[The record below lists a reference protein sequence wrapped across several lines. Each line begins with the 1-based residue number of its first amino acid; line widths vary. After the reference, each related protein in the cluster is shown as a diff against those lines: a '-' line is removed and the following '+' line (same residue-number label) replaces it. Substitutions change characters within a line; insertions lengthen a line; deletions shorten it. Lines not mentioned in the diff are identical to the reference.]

1 MKLYRRLKKIL
12 GGFLRA
18 ILRIH
23 SYGNENEPKE
33 GGVIVCANHT
43 SFLDVIVLGVALDRP
58 VRYLAKAELFRI
70 PVLRSLIKA
79 LGAYSVERGG
89 GDVAAIK
96 KTISLLGEGECV
108 GIFPQ
113 GHRHKKV
120 HPSETAIHHGV
131 GMIEYRSQAAVL
143 PVFIKTKNYRMRL
156 FGRKDVYIGQAISFE
171 EFNFEGGNTA
181 EYKRTAQVI
190 FDRIISLEPK
200 EEIK

>member
-1 MKLYRRLKKIL
+1 MEQSLERLLVLERIKEYEKKGYFDRDVENDPPTTPLKPGQVDYTLKKLSSKISSE
-12 GGFLRA
+12 
-18 ILRIH
+18 I
-23 SYGNENEPKE
+23 
-33 GGVIVCANHT
+33 ANR
-43 SFLDVIVLGVALDRP
+43 VAKKYFD
-58 VRYLAKAELFRI
+58 K
-70 PVLRSLIKA
+70 LIKQ
-79 LGAYSVERGG
+79 GQTV
-89 GDVAAIK
+89 V
-96 KTISLLGEGECV
+96 
-108 GIFPQ
+108 IFPQ

-200 EEIK
+200 EENK